1 MEPPSGS
8 VSAREG
14 VTYRARQLHPDVRA
28 VQRGVAALPRP
39 PLSRV
44 GPFLVLP
51 APHGEREQ
59 VPAGPPPVPRVVA
72 VSILLLGGEGWAWER
87 LPAVRTSTPQLRMWR
102 VANPGGG
109 AQVPEGRKQEGPGRP
124 GGRER
129 RGGAAGTQTAP
140 PKCPASRA
148 ECWATMGGPGPCPQW
163 RPASSPLGEPEALR
177 GQATAPGRPHSAPR
191 GVQSARAHRSTWE
204 QQAWGLARTQGVCH
218 A

>member
-1 MEPPSGS
+1 MRGSCTRTSALSSGEWLPSRGLL
-8 VSAREG
+8 SA
-14 VTYRARQLHPDVRA
+14 A
-28 VQRGVAALPRP
+28 
-39 PLSRV
+39 S
-44 GPFLVLP
+44 GPSWYF
-51 APHGEREQ
+51 
-59 VPAGPPPVPRVVA
+59 
-72 VSILLLGGEGWAWER
+72 LLLTGRGSKSLPGPRQSPAWWLSPFCSWGGEGWAWER